1 MRIGGQPPMGGVR
14 MGAPPPPSYNQAL
27 AHSVQQP
34 HRFVLF
40 LLLLESVDVKKL
52 GGGLNFFHAEFG

>member
-1 MRIGGQPPMGGVR
+1 MRMGGPPPMGGVR

-52 GGGLNFFHAEFG
+52 GGGGG

>member
-40 LLLLESVDVKKL
+40 MLLLESVDVKKL
-52 GGGLNFFHAEFG
+52 GGGGG